1 MPVPQRKDFN
11 ELLKKSQELISSGKA
26 KSITDLSRIL
36 RVQRSSLMSLFE
48 RNFSITSY
56 DDIMKARPKVQ
67 NDKDET
73 PLIGTEHADAAEI
86 EIDGNEAVIR
96 SVVVVDQIKTID
108 QLMKLTGAEKDFVI
122 GPKPKVKKWD
132 VAIKVKEGKD
142 VEVIKVV
149 PSIYIEAPLIRKVP
163 IAFEP
168 VVRPIALPA
177 NVKPY
182 KSGSVNSKGIRRAL
196 IVNDPQVG
204 FRRRLHTSELTPFHD
219 RRVLDL
225 ALQIAES
232 EQIDHISFGGDC
244 LDLSEWSDKYM
255 PEPEFYWTTQ
265 PALIEWAWW
274 LHQFRKAKPKAEIKE
289 MEGNHDERMPRLIV
303 AGMRQAYRL
312 KPVDEL
318 TLPPSL
324 SVPRLLA
331 LHDLGVEYVG
341 GYPDN
346 GYWLNKNIY
355 ITHGDIVRGA
365 PGGTAN
371 AFTQRQAFTTVFGHV
386 HRREHVARRLAT
398 QQGDLVYSAFC
409 PGCACH
415 IDGRVPGS
423 TSKSQWQQGIAIVE
437 YSDTDENII
446 PIGIS
451 DGRMMYNSKLWEA
464 RKRDDEINDMLAKS
478 LEQATQK
485 ED

>member
-1 MPVPQRKDFN
+1 MTGLTKKGYD
-11 ELLKKSQELISSGKA
+11 ELLEKSAELVKKNKDITSLNKLAHLLGMNYNTLKAGFLRNYNISTIEQLMEIYAKTEQLIEGRNGEK
-26 KSITDLSRIL
+26 IEVEFNGNFGEV
-36 RVQRSSLMSLFE
+36 RVQQ
-48 RNFSITSY
+48 
-56 DDIMKARPKVQ
+56 PQ
-67 NDKDET
+67 
-73 PLIGTEHADAAEI
+73 GQ
-86 EIDGNEAVIR
+86 IR
-96 SVVVVDQIKTID
+96 SID
-108 QLMKLTGAEKDFVI
+108 QLLKAAHVDRAVWEPFEPTVR
-122 GPKPKVKKWD
+122 KWD
-132 VAIKVKEGKD
+132 VAIKLKNGDAE
-142 VEVIKVV
+142 EVQII
-149 PSIYIEAPLIRKVP
+149 PSFYVATKLKRIHPV
-163 IAFEP
+163 AFEP
-168 VVRPIALPA
+168 VVQPVTLPA
-177 NVKPY
+177 GTAKYKVVK
-182 KSGSVNSKGIRRAL
+182 SKQGAIHRAL

-225 ALQIAES
+225 ALQIAET

-244 LDLSEWSDKYM
+244 LDLSEWSDKYQ

-331 LHDLGVEYVG
+331 LHDLGIEYVD

-346 GYWLNKNIY
+346 GYWLNKNVF

-371 AFTQRQAFTTVFGHV
+371 AFTQRQAFTTIFGHV
-386 HRREHVARRLAT
+386 HRREQVARRLST
-398 QQGDLVYSAFC
+398 SGGDLVYSAFC

-437 YSDTDENII
+437 YTDTDENIV

-451 DGRMMYNSKLWEA
+451 DGRMLYNGKTWTA
-464 RKRDDEINDMLAKS
+464 RERTEEIDKVLMQS
-478 LEQATQK
+478 LEQATAEEK
-485 ED
+485 

>member
-1 MPVPQRKDFN
+1 MPIPQRSDYN

-36 RVQRSSLMSLFE
+36 NVQRSSLMSLFE
-48 RNFSITSY
+48 RNFGVISF
-56 DDIMKARPKVQ
+56 DDIMKARPKMET
-67 NDKDET
+67 DKDQKN
-73 PLIGTEHADAAEI
+73 LIGPEHADAAEV
-86 EIDGNEAVIR
+86 EIDGNEGVIR
-96 SVVVVDQIKTID
+96 SVVVVDQIKTIE
-108 QLMKLTGAEKDFVI
+108 QLMKLTGTDKEFIVHN
-122 GPKPKVKKWD
+122 PKVKKWD
-132 VAIKVKEGKD
+132 VAIKVKKGKD
-142 VEVIKVV
+142 HEIVKVV
-149 PSIYIEAPLIRKVP
+149 PSIYIEAPLRRKVP

-168 VVRPIALPA
+168 VVHPVALPA
-177 NVKPY
+177 NSKIYKPG
-182 KSGSVNSKGIRRAL
+182 KTKAGTIRRAL
-196 IVNDPQVG
+196 IINDPQVG

-244 LDLSEWSDKYM
+244 LDLSEWSDKYT

-265 PALIEWAWW
+265 PSLIEWAWW
-274 LHQFRKAKPKAEIKE
+274 LHQFRKAKPTAEIKE

-318 TLPPSL
+318 ALPPSL

-331 LHDLGVEYVG
+331 LHDLGIEYVG

-346 GYWLNKNIY
+346 GYWLNKNVY

-386 HRREHVARRLAT
+386 HRREHVARRLSTNA
-398 QQGDLVYSAFC
+398 GDLVYSAFC

-437 YSDTDENII
+437 YTDRDENII

-451 DGRMMYNSKLWEA
+451 EGRMVYNGKLWEA
-464 RKRDDEINDMLAKS
+464 RKRDSEINDMLTEL
-478 LEQATQK
+478 LEKAT
-485 ED
+485 E

>member
-1 MPVPQRKDFN
+1 MA
-11 ELLKKSQELISSGKA
+11 GKA
-26 KSITDLSRIL
+26 KHD
-36 RVQRSSLMSLFE
+36 
-48 RNFSITSY
+48 Y
-56 DDIMKARPKVQ
+56 DDLLKRSIVILSKTEINSL
-67 NDKDET
+67 ND
-73 PLIGTEHADAAEI
+73 LADALGVNYNTLQAGFRKQFKISTIEQLRNTYAKTEQKLEGADGEKIEAEFS
-86 EIDGNEAVIR
+86 GNFGEVRAVDVRGQIR
-96 SVVVVDQIKTID
+96 SVDELLNAAKVDLSIWEPFEPT
-108 QLMKLTGAEKDFVI
+108 VR
-122 GPKPKVKKWD
+122 KWD
-132 VAIKVKEGKD
+132 VALKLKD
-142 VEVIKVV
+142 GDQDIVQVV
-149 PSIYIEAPLIRKVP
+149 PSFYVATKLKRKIPL
-163 IAFEP
+163 AFEP
-168 VVRPIALPA
+168 VVQPISLPVG
-177 NVKPY
+177 VKKY
-182 KSGSVNSKGIRRAL
+182 KIGSAKSSGIRRAL

-225 ALQIAES
+225 ALQISEN

-244 LDLSEWSDKYM
+244 LDLSEWSDKFK
-255 PEPEFYWTTQ
+255 PEPEFFWTTQ

-274 LHQFRKAKPKAEIKE
+274 LHEFRKAQPKAEIKE
-289 MEGNHDERMPRLIV
+289 LEGNHDERMPRLIV

-331 LHDLGVEYVG
+331 LHELGVEYVD

-346 GYWLNKNIY
+346 GYFLNKNVY

-386 HRREHVARRLAT
+386 HRREHVARRLT
-398 QQGDLVYSAFC
+398 TSGGDLVYSAFC

-423 TSKSQWQQGIAIVE
+423 TSKSQWQQGIAVIE
-437 YSDTDENII
+437 YNENEENII

-451 DGRMMYNSKLWEA
+451 DGRMMYNGKQWQA
-464 RKRDDEINDMLAKS
+464 RERDTEIDTMLVNA
-478 LEQATQK
+478 LEQVTA
-485 ED
+485 